1 MSDKCQLALIQLSNE
16 SVVYDFLASIHNSYK
31 PIHTY
36 LSIVFCAIGA
46 VLNFCNI
53 VVLTRKQMR
62 NSPVN
67 TILTAMA
74 CCDTVVLFSNLVYTT
89 HFTFVASVYCHP
101 RMWSYGWALFLVAH
115 AHLSLIGHTSSLWLS
130 VMLAFLRYLT
140 LRNRGGSGTVQVGLK
155 HAYIAIASV
164 IIFVVA
170 MNIPNFGTYKI
181 IEVPLRTTC
190 EVTDMSVINAW
201 AYFPDVSDLA
211 MKSFV
216 HVDCLIFRMALLISG
231 IVFKMIPCILLTLFV
246 WLLTRI
252 LKQVKQNRMKLLGST
267 RNGNNLVQP
276 NGVTNGYLDPRKD
289 SRSCGVSASP
299 QPRSGSMRGK
309 YWRSRGDRTTHML
322 LAIVLV
328 FLFTELPQGI
338 VTVLNGIL
346 STSFR
351 LRIYNSIGDILDLLS
366 LCNSCTSFVIYC
378 TMSGQF
384 RAEFRRVFIPQQV
397 SCWLSPENA
406 ARRCSDAFFSKT
418 PTTHLLTAEN
428 GNDRSDRSITI
439 ATFGSRQSVRRLST
453 GEGTENSPQPSTPH
467 VSSEFH
473 RRSTQAL
480 LSEKDDR
487 SLADGNPTS
496 QLGDCSPLLRVHE
509 SHRHV
514 DSSVSTGSA
523 SPVAHSNGSPP
534 AI

>member
-1 MSDKCQLALIQLSNE
+1 
-16 SVVYDFLASIHNSYK
+16 
-31 PIHTY
+31 
-36 LSIVFCAIGA
+36 
-46 VLNFCNI
+46 
-53 VVLTRKQMR
+53 
-62 NSPVN
+62 
-67 TILTAMA
+67 
-74 CCDTVVLFSNLVYTT
+74 
-89 HFTFVASVYCHP
+89 
-101 RMWSYGWALFLVAH
+101 MWSYGWALFLVAH

-366 LCNSCTSFVIYC
+366 LCNSCFLLAFTGKC
-378 TMSGQF
+378 
-384 RAEFRRVFIPQQV
+384 
-397 SCWLSPENA
+397 
-406 ARRCSDAFFSKT
+406 CSSLFGRIFFSKT